1 MATLEIIKDCGENYK
16 YQGPRFSKLGPESG
30 DEFRDKYLIPWL
42 EKNSNADSLAVDF
55 AGTIVYTPS
64 FLEESFGGTIR
75 KGYKIVENLNFMN
88 MPDDKRK
95 QLEKYIAAAQPKK

>member
-42 EKNSNADSLAVDF
+42 EKTVMPIRSRLILRGLLYTRPHFWKKVS
-55 AGTIVYTPS
+55 AGQFV
-64 FLEESFGGTIR
+64 
-75 KGYKIVENLNFMN
+75 KGIKL
-88 MPDDKRK
+88 
-95 QLEKYIAAAQPKK
+95 